1 MGEHG
6 PVPRMES
13 EEVYSSL
20 TGSVISMVEPLLLTP
35 NQFVTYLLNG
45 ISRGMIIFLVA
56 SGLTLIFGLIGLINF
71 AHGAMVALGGY
82 STLVFTEMIGSFW
95 LGIVAGMVAV
105 ATLGLVLEKTILNR
119 LYDEP
124 LLGFLGTFGI
134 GLVIE
139 ELLSFY
145 FGDQSRSLASPFSGS
160 FDLFGVAY
168 PTHRLFV
175 IVVGITVALLI
186 GGLLSRTRFGLEIHA
201 TANESST
208 AEILGVNSS
217 KVYTATFVLGSAL
230 AALAGGLTVPI
241 TSMSPGIGTSYM
253 LMAFLVI
260 IVGGMGSF
268 KGSFLVSLIVG
279 QIIAFGWLVLEPT
292 YVQMSIFVA
301 AMVFILYKPRGFY
314 GKPGV
319 FE

>member
-1 MGEHG
+1 MIG
-6 PVPRMES
+6 V
-13 EEVYSSL
+13 
-20 TGSVISMVEPLLLTP
+20 VETLLLTP
-35 NQFVTYLLNG
+35 SEFVTYLLNG

-82 STLVFTEMIGSFW
+82 LTIVTVRTTGSFW
-95 LGIVAGMVAV
+95 FGIAAGVLLVAV
-105 ATLGLVLEKTILNR
+105 LGFVLEKTILHR

-139 ELLSFY
+139 QLLSFH
-145 FGDQSRSLASPFSGS
+145 FGDQSRSLQSPFPGTV
-160 FDLFGVAY
+160 DLFGVAY
-168 PTHRLFV
+168 PAHRIFV
-175 IVVGITVALLI
+175 IVVGVTVALLV
-186 GGLLSRTRFGLEIHA
+186 GALLSQTRFGLEIHA
-201 TANESST
+201 TANKSAT
-208 AEILGVNSS
+208 AEILGVDSG
-217 KVYTATFVLGSAL
+217 KVYTATFVLGSAF
-230 AALAGGLTVPI
+230 AALAGGLTAPI

-268 KGSFLVSLIVG
+268 KGSFLVSMIVG
-279 QIIAFGWLVLEPT
+279 QIMAFGWLFLEPT

-301 AMVFILYKPRGFY
+301 AMVFILYKPRGFF
-314 GKPGV
+314 GKPEV

>member
-1 MGEHG
+1 MIG
-6 PVPRMES
+6 V
-13 EEVYSSL
+13 
-20 TGSVISMVEPLLLTP
+20 VEALLLTP
-35 NQFVTYLLNG
+35 NEFVTYLLNG

-82 STLVFTEMIGSFW
+82 LTIVTVRTTGSFW
-95 LGIVAGMVAV
+95 FGIAAGVLLVAV
-105 ATLGLVLEKTILNR
+105 LGFVLEKTILHR

-139 ELLSFY
+139 QLLSFH
-145 FGDQSRSLASPFSGS
+145 FGDQSRSLESPFPGTI
-160 FDLFGVAY
+160 DLFGVAY
-168 PTHRLFV
+168 PAHRIFV
-175 IVVGITVALLI
+175 IVVGVTVALLV
-186 GGLLSRTRFGLEIHA
+186 GVLLSQTRFGLEIHA
-201 TANESST
+201 TANKSAT
-208 AEILGVNSS
+208 AEILGVDSG
-217 KVYTATFVLGSAL
+217 KVYTATFVLGSAF
-230 AALAGGLTVPI
+230 AALAGGLTAPI

-268 KGSFLVSLIVG
+268 KGSFLVSMIVG
-279 QIIAFGWLVLEPT
+279 QIMAFGWLFLEPT

-301 AMVFILYKPRGFY
+301 AMVFILYKPRGFF
-314 GKPGV
+314 GKPEV

>member
-1 MGEHG
+1 MIG
-6 PVPRMES
+6 V
-13 EEVYSSL
+13 
-20 TGSVISMVEPLLLTP
+20 VEALLLTP
-35 NQFVTYLLNG
+35 NEFVTYLLNG

-82 STLVFTEMIGSFW
+82 LTIVTVGTTGSFW
-95 LGIVAGMVAV
+95 FGIAAGVLLVAV
-105 ATLGLVLEKTILNR
+105 LGFVLEKTILHR

-139 ELLSFY
+139 QLLSFH
-145 FGDQSRSLASPFSGS
+145 FGDQSRSLESPFPGTI
-160 FDLFGVAY
+160 DLFGVAY
-168 PTHRLFV
+168 PAHRIFV
-175 IVVGITVALLI
+175 IVVGVTVALLV
-186 GGLLSRTRFGLEIHA
+186 GALLSQTRFGLEIHA
-201 TANESST
+201 TANKSAT
-208 AEILGVNSS
+208 AEILGVDSG
-217 KVYTATFVLGSAL
+217 KVYTATFVLGSAF
-230 AALAGGLTVPI
+230 AALAGGLTAPI

-268 KGSFLVSLIVG
+268 KGSFLVSMIVG
-279 QIIAFGWLVLEPT
+279 QIMAFGWLFLEPT

-301 AMVFILYKPRGFY
+301 AMVFILYKPRGFF
-314 GKPGV
+314 GKPEV

>member
-1 MGEHG
+1 MIG
-6 PVPRMES
+6 V
-13 EEVYSSL
+13 
-20 TGSVISMVEPLLLTP
+20 VEALLLTP
-35 NQFVTYLLNG
+35 NEFVTYLLNG

-82 STLVFTEMIGSFW
+82 LTIVTVGTTGSFW
-95 LGIVAGMVAV
+95 FGIAAGVLLVAV
-105 ATLGLVLEKTILNR
+105 LGFVLEKTILHR

-139 ELLSFY
+139 QLLSFH
-145 FGDQSRSLASPFSGS
+145 FGDQSRSLESPFPGTI
-160 FDLFGVAY
+160 DLFGVAY
-168 PTHRLFV
+168 PAHRIFV
-175 IVVGITVALLI
+175 IVVGVTVALLV
-186 GGLLSRTRFGLEIHA
+186 GALLSQTRFGLEIHA
-201 TANESST
+201 TANKSAT
-208 AEILGVNSS
+208 AEILGVDSG
-217 KVYTATFVLGSAL
+217 KVYTATFVLGSAF
-230 AALAGGLTVPI
+230 AALAGGLTAPI

-268 KGSFLVSLIVG
+268 KGSFLVSMIVG
-279 QIIAFGWLVLEPT
+279 QIMAFGWLFFEPT

-301 AMVFILYKPRGFY
+301 AMVFILYKPRGFF
-314 GKPGV
+314 GKPEV

>member
-1 MGEHG
+1 
-6 PVPRMES
+6 
-13 EEVYSSL
+13 
-20 TGSVISMVEPLLLTP
+20 MVETLFLTP

-45 ISRGMIIFLVA
+45 LSRGMILFLVA

-82 STLVFTEMIGSFW
+82 MTFLITSNTGSFW
-95 LGIVAGMVAV
+95 IGILSGLVIVAL
-105 ATLGLVLEKTILNR
+105 LGLVLEKTILHS

-139 ELLSFY
+139 ELIAFR
-145 FGDQSRSLASPFSGS
+145 FGDQSRSVASPFPGS
-160 FDLFGVAY
+160 VDLLGISY
-168 PTHRLFV
+168 PMHRLFV
-175 IVVGITVALLI
+175 IFVGVAVAILIGALLT
-186 GGLLSRTRFGLEIHA
+186 RTRFGLEIHA
-201 TANESST
+201 TANASET
-208 AEILGVNSS
+208 AEILGVDSS
-217 KVYTATFVLGSAL
+217 KVYTLTFVLGSAL
-230 AALAGGLTVPI
+230 AALAGGLTAPI
-241 TSMSPGIGTSYM
+241 TSLTPGVGMSYM
-253 LMAFLVI
+253 LLAFLVI

-279 QIIAFGWLVLEPT
+279 QVIAFGWLVMSPT
-292 YVQMSIFVA
+292 YVEISIFVA

-314 GKPGV
+314 GKPEV

>member
-1 MGEHG
+1 MIG
-6 PVPRMES
+6 V
-13 EEVYSSL
+13 
-20 TGSVISMVEPLLLTP
+20 VETLLLTP
-35 NQFVTYLLNG
+35 NEFVTYLLNG

-82 STLVFTEMIGSFW
+82 LTIVTVRTTGSFW
-95 LGIVAGMVAV
+95 FGIAAGVLLVAV
-105 ATLGLVLEKTILNR
+105 LGFVLEKTILHR

-139 ELLSFY
+139 QLLSFH
-145 FGDQSRSLASPFSGS
+145 FGDQSRSLESPFPGTI
-160 FDLFGVAY
+160 DLFGVAY
-168 PTHRLFV
+168 PAHRIFV
-175 IVVGITVALLI
+175 IVVGVTVAVLV
-186 GGLLSRTRFGLEIHA
+186 GALLSQTRFGLEIHA
-201 TANESST
+201 TANKSAT
-208 AEILGVNSS
+208 AEILGIDSG
-217 KVYTATFVLGSAL
+217 KVYTATFVLGSAF
-230 AALAGGLTVPI
+230 AALAGGLTAPI
-241 TSMSPGIGTSYM
+241 TSMNPGIGTSYM

-268 KGSFLVSLIVG
+268 KGSFLVSMIVG
-279 QIIAFGWLVLEPT
+279 QIMAFGWLFLEPT

-301 AMVFILYKPRGFY
+301 AMVFILYKPRGFF
-314 GKPGV
+314 GKPEV